1 LGTSRSSHT
10 ILFLSF
16 PDFGTGIY
24 HWIVDNY
31 GDGSTPGLGPQIAA
45 FQGHHQRPWTITER
59 EFANNCHTTFKP
71 AALASAAW
79 LVAVPASA
87 PPAASAFFATLI
99 ACAALSQQFHAWAHG
114 KPSTVPGPVR
124 KLQAAGLLVSAKA
137 HGAHH
142 RAPFEGNYCIVSG
155 AWNGLLDRVGF
166 FRGLEKAVHALTG
179 VEPRCWNEPDY
190 GWVEEE

>member
-1 LGTSRSSHT
+1 
-10 ILFLSF
+10 
-16 PDFGTGIY
+16 
-24 HWIVDNY
+24 VDNY